1 MPKGH
6 EWVDESRLILLFSSL
21 FIKIYV
27 IAYFFLQLHQMLVMK
42 VIAIPWILCTD
53 LDPFWCQKLTSA
65 HLWIMAP
72 HHLWAHSEHQD
83 MEQEELLLECVLIFN
98 QIGNCDKSMLL
109 LAVRPQ
115 GPLQGVKEQ
124 VSLEL
129 FQV

>member
-1 MPKGH
+1 
-6 EWVDESRLILLFSSL
+6 
-21 FIKIYV
+21 
-27 IAYFFLQLHQMLVMK
+27 
-42 VIAIPWILCTD
+42 
-53 LDPFWCQKLTSA
+53 
-65 HLWIMAP
+65 
-72 HHLWAHSEHQD
+72 

-129 FQV
+129 FQVENRSSIKVRISQKEIVSLIPPKITTKFLLDFCPSL